1 MLVDLM
7 SMSQMPLVA
16 LHKMCIHNPDK
27 LSMASG
33 NHTAMSGTADKITIQ
48 RSSQAHSD
56 SSSFLRHINI
66 NYVDIKG
73 SGFDPG

>member
-1 MLVDLM
+1 MSVDLM
-7 SMSQMPLVA
+7 LISRMPLVA

-27 LSMASG
+27 LSMAAG
-33 NHTAMSGTADKITIQ
+33 NHIAMSGTADEITIQ

-66 NYVDIKG
+66 NYVNIKG